1 MSFAQARKGLS
12 RFGARLR
19 SGNGTRIV
27 AFGGGLT
34 YDGYY
39 LASLA
44 RTLTRVYSGAII
56 ETATRGLPGFGC
68 ERAVFRTRSV
78 RDLIPDLVLVEFSI
92 EDARY
97 PSEGIS
103 QAAEGI
109 VRQLRVNDPDREI
122 AFVYFFTP
130 AQVANGAIDRVLP
143 KWESVAEY
151 YGIPSFNGAELAS
164 SMIAQGAVI
173 LFERWPGRRNWDERR
188 PIALMREDGNHTTLG
203 GTLFGSHIAQ
213 SMITMFN
220 PTTLKTESELPPVLN
235 AGECSDAISVD
246 VSTLGGEGWLG
257 GPLADSLANKP
268 IAAYFDR
275 LCAADVVGAKLRV
288 PFVGRYLALWSVGSG
303 GTMAASIDGKSVT
316 LSPGSDDLHHEDV
329 LLNEHQNKRHVLE
342 LEVLCP
348 PSVIAGLDILGKL
361 DV

>member
-1 MSFAQARKGLS
+1 MSFVNSRKGLS
-12 RFGARLR
+12 RFGARVR
-19 SGNGTRIV
+19 SGNEARIV

-44 RTLTRVYSGAII
+44 RTLTRAYAGAII
-56 ETATRGLPGFGC
+56 ETATRALPGFGC

-78 RDLIPDLVLVEFSI
+78 CDLKPDLVIVEFAI
-92 EDARY
+92 EDAQY
-97 PSEGIS
+97 ESEGIA

-109 VRQLRVNDPDREI
+109 VRQLRVNDPEREI

-130 AQVANGAIDRVLP
+130 AQRASGAFERVVAQ
-143 KWESVAEY
+143 WESVAEY
-151 YGIPSFNGAELAS
+151 YGIPSFDGAALCD
-164 SMIAQGAVI
+164 SMVKQGAAI

-220 PTTLKTESELPPVLN
+220 PSTLHTESELPPPLN
-235 AGECSDAISVD
+235 AGECSDAISLD
-246 VSTLGGEGWLG
+246 VATLSGDGWLG
-257 GPLADSLANKP
+257 GSLADSLAAKP

-275 LCAADVVGAKLRV
+275 LCAAERVGAKLRI
-288 PFVGRYLALWSVGSG
+288 PFVGRYLSLWSVGSG
-303 GTMAASIDGKSVT
+303 GTMSASIDGKSVT
-316 LSPGSDDLHHEDV
+316 LAPGHDDAHHEDV
-329 LLNEHQNKRHVLE
+329 LLNEGQNKRHVLE
-342 LEVLCP
+342 IEVLSP
-348 PSVIAGLDILGKL
+348 PVVIAGLDILGQL

>member
-1 MSFAQARKGLS
+1 MSFSTARKGLS

-19 SGNGTRIV
+19 SGSTARIV

-44 RTLTRVYSGAII
+44 RTLTRTYDAAIFD
-56 ETATRGLPGFGC
+56 TATRGLPGFGC

-78 RDLIPDLVLVEFSI
+78 RDLNPDLVLVEFAI
-92 EDARY
+92 EDARH

-109 VRQLRVNDPDREI
+109 VRQLRANDPDREI

-130 AQVANGAIDRVLP
+130 GQIASGAMNRVMP

-151 YGIPSFNGAELAS
+151 YGLPSFNGAELADS
-164 SMIAQGAVI
+164 LIAQGQVI
-173 LFERWPGRRNWDERR
+173 LVERWPGRRNWDEKR

-203 GTLFGSHIAQ
+203 GTIFGSNIAQ

-220 PTTLKTESELPPVLN
+220 PSTLKTESELPPALN
-235 AGECSDAISVD
+235 AGQCSDAISVD
-246 VSTLGGEGWLG
+246 VSTLGGDGWVG
-257 GPLADSLANKP
+257 GPLADTLASKP

-275 LCAADVVGAKLRV
+275 LCAADRIGAKLSV

-303 GTMAASIDGKSVT
+303 GTISASIDGKSVT
-316 LSPGSDDLHHEDV
+316 LDPGSDELHHEDV
-329 LLNEHQNKRHVLE
+329 LLNEHKNKRHVLE
-342 LEVLCP
+342 LEVLSSP
-348 PSVIAGLDILGKL
+348 GVIAGLDILGKL
-361 DV
+361 DQ